1 MNHKSHKNIVKK
13 RKIQIWIPSPKKNN
27 NSRNK
32 SIATSKVDRYFE
44 IRSLG
49 KSYSMVT
56 SIVSLGR
63 TPEIRSNSIER
74 RLIMPR
80 SPKVIS
86 LMILWIL
93 AEQWPMEYI
102 RSGDP

>member
-1 MNHKSHKNIVKK
+1 MI
-13 RKIQIWIPSPKKNN
+13 
-27 NSRNK
+27 
-32 SIATSKVDRYFE
+32 
-44 IRSLG
+44 
-49 KSYSMVT
+49 
-56 SIVSLGR
+56 
-63 TPEIRSNSIER
+63 SNSIER
-74 RLIMPR
+74 RLIMPC